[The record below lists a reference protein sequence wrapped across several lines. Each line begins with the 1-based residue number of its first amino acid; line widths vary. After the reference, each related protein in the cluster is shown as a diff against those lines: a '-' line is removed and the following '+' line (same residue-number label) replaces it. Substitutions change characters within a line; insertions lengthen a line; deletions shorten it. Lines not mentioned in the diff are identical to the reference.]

1 MKMTTWR
8 FVGLVLA
15 GCFLAVL
22 LPMLAILYFDPLCS
36 EEVRS
41 EQTSTDGQYV
51 AASLVRNCGAT
62 TDFVAHVN
70 LRPATSKFR
79 PDLFGGTIKEG
90 EIATIN
96 HQDGGVTLCWISSR
110 HLDIDSPVPEH
121 EELAKHRWQDV
132 EITYDTC
139 P

>member
-1 MKMTTWR
+1 MTRWR
-8 FVGLVLA
+8 FVGVVIA

-22 LPMLAILYFDPLCS
+22 LPVLAIFHFDPLCS
-36 EEVRS
+36 EEGRS
-41 EQTSTDGQYV
+41 EQTSPDGQYV

-70 LRPATSKFR
+70 LRPSMSKFR
-79 PDLFGGTIKEG
+79 PDFFGGTIKDG

-96 HQDGGVTLCWISSR
+96 HWDGGVIFCWISSR
-110 HLDIDSPVPEH
+110 HLNIDSPPPEH
-121 EELAKHRWQDV
+121 QEWAKHRWRDV
-132 EITYDTC
+132 EITYDSC